1 MKKEPLVKIINY
13 AEGDLKTET
22 ERLDTE
28 IQEAF
33 RTKRISAEA
42 EAEEKRKRNESWN
55 RNVSREI
62 NRIRFLLDK
71 PKMSGFMKLD
81 LKSGK
86 AEAVKQDEFKP
97 LIIDHSDPSYAD
109 GDIVDPRKER

>member
-13 AEGDLKTET
+13 AEGELKAET
-22 ERLDTE
+22 ERRDRE
-28 IQEAF
+28 IDEAF
-33 RTKRISAEA
+33 RIKRINAEQ
-42 EAEEKRKRNESWN
+42 EAEEKRKRNELWN

-86 AEAVKQDEFKP
+86 AKSVKQNEFRP

>member
-1 MKKEPLVKIINY
+1 MKKEANIKVIDFTTPEAQ
-13 AEGDLKTET
+13 AEQK
-22 ERLDTE
+22 RLDRE